1 MKQKEKEHLESRNIS
16 YVNLKKTKSEHGVTI
31 MALVI
36 TIIVLLI
43 LAGITIQMALDDNGI
58 IKRAKDAKNTYE
70 SSREAEQV
78 ALGQASNSIQD
89 AMNST
94 GETGGSGGT
103 GGSSSSG
110 GGTSGNPDNLQEQI
124 DKLRQENEELKRE
137 NEELKSQQATGNATP
152 EQVLAGATFSTAA
165 KIGQTGTMPA
175 NDGSDNVK
183 DDKAWIYNN
192 KVYFGIP
199 YGYYP
204 SNKYG
209 ELENVS
215 ERYITFSSL
224 SNIIGLTNDKLAVGQ
239 NVLGIDGAFT
249 SDGTATA
256 DNIAKGKIAYVN
268 GKKIVGNGA
277 GETNNYN
284 SGYNNGYSAASQ
296 SVKSGVISKGYSKWI
311 DWYAS
316 GGSLQIDVTVSGYTP
331 IGCGITSWGGG
342 ETYGTSL
349 NVSLSGNT
357 VTLSGSAKNN
367 YTQGNVG
374 ITVYYLPA

>member
-1 MKQKEKEHLESRNIS
+1 MFKIMLEYKLKEA
-16 YVNLKKTKSEHGVTI
+16 GVTL

-110 GGTSGNPDNLQEQI
+110 EGTSGNPDNLQEQI
-124 DKLRQENEELKRE
+124 DKLKQENEELKRE

-175 NDGSDNVK
+175 NAGSDNVK

-256 DNIAKGKIAYVN
+256 DNIANGKIAYVN

>member
-1 MKQKEKEHLESRNIS
+1 MKQKEKEHLESRNVS
-16 YVNLKKTKSEHGVTI
+16 YANLKKTISEHGVTI

-58 IKRAKDAKNTYE
+58 IKQAKNAKNTYE

-94 GETGGSGGT
+94 
-103 GGSSSSG
+103 
-110 GGTSGNPDNLQEQI
+110 
-124 DKLRQENEELKRE
+124 
-137 NEELKSQQATGNATP
+137 
-152 EQVLAGATFSTAA
+152 AA
-165 KIGQTGTMPA
+165 KIGQTGTMPENA
-175 NDGSDNVK
+175 GSDNVK

-256 DNIAKGKIAYVN
+256 DNISKGKIAYVN
-268 GKKIVGNGA
+268 GKKIVGSGA

-296 SVKSGVISKGYSKWI
+296 SVKSGVISRGYSKWI

-316 GGSLQIDVTVSGYTP
+316 GGSLQINVAVSGYTP

-342 ETYGTSL
+342 ETYGTNL